1 MSNEIKEEKNENKI
15 ILNEEEDEKEEKV
28 KEEEEKEEKGKEE
41 KEKGK
46 EEKEKEKEKK
56 EEKGKEV
63 QKKEEEKEGKEKK
76 EKEKEKEKEEK
87 KNDDKGLE
95 YEKPL
100 YSDESKTIYK
110 INNTPLIK
118 EISILK
124 TKNNPPTRCYLTA
137 DFSNKNNSIICIG
150 GSDKSCEQYNI
161 INEYS
166 LKNNSWK
173 SWNNDEQIEFG
184 LELSGHSSNLIKL
197 SKKEYIFIFGG
208 YDNWKKQ
215 FNISELFNRY
225 FK

>member
-1 MSNEIKEEKNENKI
+1 MSNEIKEGKNENKI

-28 KEEEEKEEKGKEE
+28 KEEEEKEEKE
-41 KEKGK
+41 K
-46 EEKEKEKEKK
+46 
-56 EEKGKEV
+56 
-63 QKKEEEKEGKEKK
+63 
-76 EKEKEKEKEEK
+76 KEKEKEEK

-137 DFSNKNNSIICIG
+137 DFSYKNNSIICIG
-150 GSDKSCEQYNI
+150 GSDKSCEQYNT